1 MKKILVVLLA
11 LGLIAAFGTTA
22 SAVDVKFSGG
32 YYVVGVYQDNAAG
45 MENSNSRALFYQRV
59 RLQPV
64 FSIAPG
70 LTFTARMDALEKQ
83 WGQTD
88 WRRGATAGSLDQTSS
103 RPQALPAGYNS
114 AIQENFEWERG
125 YVTFKT
131 GIGVFDVGYQ
141 SAATWGTVFADSGT
155 TRPRIRY
162 ATAAGPLTLLAI
174 YEKAFEA
181 DTSDIPGYM
190 GKVDADADNYYLAA
204 VYGFKGGSAG
214 VLYGFLNNNA
224 GRLAAAAARSKVQ
237 ILYPYVKATFGPIYL
252 EAEVNYL
259 FGKVSEFEAAG
270 TPDIDRRG
278 WGAYLMAKV
287 NMGPAFFGAQ
297 VGYSSG
303 DDNAADTKNENGP
316 GGGTDWNPALIL
328 MNDELATW
336 APGGATTG
344 NSPKANIVLYNLFGG
359 FKATPKLEIGAALTY
374 ATADKKTTAAQIS
387 KKYGTEFDV
396 TATYKIYDN
405 LSYMVGAGYLWTG
418 DLFKGTNAAAKIDND
433 YLLMNKLS
441 LSF

>member
-1 MKKILVVLLA
+1 MKKFLVVLLA

-22 SAVDVKFSGG
+22 SAADVKFGG
-32 YYVVGVYQDNAAG
+32 SYYVVGVYQDNAAA

-83 WGQTD
+83 WGNTN
-88 WRRGATAGSLDQTSS
+88 WKGGFGETTTSRTS
-103 RPQALPAGYNS
+103 VGNAAS
-114 AIQENFEWERG
+114 KVQENFEFERG
-125 YVTFKT
+125 YVTFT
-131 GIGVFDVGYQ
+131 TAIGQFDVGYQ
-141 SAATWGTVFADSGT
+141 AAATWGTVFADNGT
-155 TRPRIRY
+155 TKPRIRY
-162 ATAAGPLTLLAI
+162 ATKAGPISLVAI
-174 YEKAFEA
+174 YEKAFET
-181 DTSDIPGYM
+181 DTSAVAGYA

-204 VYGFKGGSAG
+204 VYGFKGGNAG
-214 VLYGFLNNNA
+214 VLYGFLNNNTQ
-224 GRLAAAAARSKVQ
+224 RIAATPFRSKVQ
-237 ILYPYVKATFGPIYL
+237 ILYPYVKATLGPVYV
-252 EAEVNYL
+252 EAEVNYM
-259 FGKVSEFEAAG
+259 FGKTREFEAAG
-270 TPDIDRRG
+270 TPDLDKEG

-303 DDNAADTKNENGP
+303 DNNAADNKDETGP
-316 GGGTDWNPALIL
+316 GGGADWNPALIL

-344 NSPKANIVLYNLFGG
+344 NSGKANIVLYNIFAG
-359 FKATPKLEIGAALTY
+359 FKATPKLAIEAALT
-374 ATADKKTTAAQIS
+374 TASAEKKPVNYVS
-387 KKYGTEFDV
+387 KKYGTELDV

-418 DLFKGTNAAAKIDND
+418 DYFKGTNAAAKIDND